1 MQLSAQTREKLG
13 KSVKTLRAEGLI
25 PAELYGHGLEN
36 IHLMVDGKEF
46 RKVFKTAGENT
57 VIELLVGKDKLNAL
71 VHGIQK
77 NHLTGV
83 VDHIDFYQVRMDEV
97 ITTKIPVEFMG
108 DAPAVK
114 EQGGILNKTTIEIEV
129 TALPAELPHSMQVD
143 LSVLKEINQSIYVK
157 DLSVPKGVKIEIDPD
172 TVIVSVALPMAEEP
186 IEQAPVDVSAV
197 KVESEEK
204 KAEREKEKA
213 DTAAK

>member
-1 MQLSAQTREKLG
+1 
-13 KSVKTLRAEGLI
+13 
-25 PAELYGHGLEN
+25 
-36 IHLMVDGKEF
+36 MVDGKEF

-57 VIELLVGKDKLNAL
+57 VIELVVGKEKLNAL

-77 NHLTGV
+77 NHLTGA

-97 ITTKIPVEFMG
+97 ITTKIPVEFLG

-114 EQGGILNKTTIEIEV
+114 EQGGILNKTTTEIEV

-143 LSVLKEINQSIYVK
+143 LSVLREINQSIYVK
-157 DLSVPKGVKIEIDPD
+157 DLTVPKGVKVEIDPE
-172 TVIVSVALPMAEEP
+172 TVIVSVAAPMAEEP
-186 IEQAPVDVSAV
+186 VEQAPVDVSAV

-204 KAEREKEKA
+204 KAEREKDKA
-213 DTAAK
+213 ASEAQ